1 MYAGIPRDWYAYMA
15 CDSVGQVRG
24 KGHVYVGYVV
34 MNAGMLYGVVLL
46 LLGRERPPIA
56 Y

>member
-24 KGHVYVGYVV
+24 KGHVHVGYMV
-34 MNAGMLYGVVLL
+34 MNVGMLYGVVLL